1 MEDETFT
8 DDLNFVLS
16 LNTEQITLLAELVT
30 VAVAGC
36 AAHDSTN
43 RILQRFGQVAKR
55 PRPLDNLRRDVRR
68 HRARFVRNSQQ
79 EIRTTF

>member
-55 PRPLDNLRRDVRR
+55 PRQSEDVRR
-68 HRARFVRNSQQ
+68 NVGNVRRRLVHQPQ
-79 EIRTTF
+79 EIICATA